1 MNIKINAPA
10 NKNGKES
17 LGMKRY
23 FTNSNQTAS
32 ASFAEASF
40 SCTEMNSVMTGTVL
54 VSVFVCLIHLLGII
68 ILQEPFLV

>member
-1 MNIKINAPA
+1 M
-10 NKNGKES
+10 G
-17 LGMKRY
+17 RY
-23 FTNSNQTAS
+23 FANNNQTAS

-40 SCTEMNSVMTGTVL
+40 SCAEMNSVIAGTVL